1 MVRGTASATTPSTPR
16 SLPADL
22 NPDRYKNHSITLLG
36 AEETSQNSFTL
47 IIQILAINHNN
58 CQKFA
63 MWPVLDSVSN
73 LD

>member
-22 NPDRYKNHSITLLG
+22 NPDRYKNYSITLLG

-47 IIQILAINHNN
+47 IIQFL
-58 CQKFA
+58 
-63 MWPVLDSVSN
+63 SN
-73 LD
+73 KP